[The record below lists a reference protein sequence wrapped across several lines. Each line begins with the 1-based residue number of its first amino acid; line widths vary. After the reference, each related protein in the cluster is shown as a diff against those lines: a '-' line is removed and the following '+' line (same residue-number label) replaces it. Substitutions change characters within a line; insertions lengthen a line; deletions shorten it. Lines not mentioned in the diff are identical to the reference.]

1 MDQYLNSYIRH
12 LTSEKNSV
20 QRWPRSSVFKC
31 FKKSNGQLKCAQFNV
46 PHFKFFSLLMAMNEQ
61 RTYAFDD
68 NKRIPNL
75 IWRKWNILT
84 NVIGIACTIGKKI
97 RDVIIIM
104 LYCVIATIC
113 KTQLMSKLTQ
123 FDWQISSDVSLM
135 YLNYFPVKQNCNIL
149 EK

>member
-1 MDQYLNSYIRH
+1 
-12 LTSEKNSV
+12 
-20 QRWPRSSVFKC
+20 
-31 FKKSNGQLKCAQFNV
+31 
-46 PHFKFFSLLMAMNEQ
+46 MNEQ

-97 RDVIIIM
+97 RSIIIIL
-104 LYCVIATIC
+104 LYCVIARIC

-135 YLNYFPVKQNCNIL
+135 YLNYFPVKQNRNIL
-149 EK
+149 EKSRVNGLINTHKFIL